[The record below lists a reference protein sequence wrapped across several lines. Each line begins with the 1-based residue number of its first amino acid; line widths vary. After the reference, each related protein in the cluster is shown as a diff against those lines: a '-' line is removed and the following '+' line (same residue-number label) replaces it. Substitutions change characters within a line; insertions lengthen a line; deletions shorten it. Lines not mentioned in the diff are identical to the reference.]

1 MHRQRADQTIG
12 SVSPLRGRKTGHS
25 GRAIVAAM
33 VAALAV
39 LVAVFYFVLPV
50 QAPLSQ
56 ETQACAARLYS
67 TYNPKN
73 LDQCIAVCQSC
84 GSGVKTTCATSCS
97 LKGAR

>member
-1 MHRQRADQTIG
+1 MLRQRADQTVG
-12 SVSPLRGRKTGHS
+12 SVSPLRGRKKGHS
-25 GRAIVAAM
+25 GRAIVTAM

-50 QAPLSQ
+50 QAPLSK

-67 TYNPKN
+67 SYNPKN
-73 LDQCIAVCQSC
+73 LEQCIAVCQAC